1 MPKVE
6 IEVRGI
12 AELQRKLNGR
22 ELHWQPVRRAL
33 NDLGKQAA
41 AAAKAGAPRG
51 STGDL
56 SAGMTHK
63 LNAVP
68 MPLWVAVTTNVVGKS
83 GRRYPWILEF
93 EGKYGHKNWLKNAIS
108 RVQAAA
114 GGVLQRAVG
123 EIEAKWRG

>member
-6 IEVRGI
+6 IEVKGI
-12 AELQRKLNGR
+12 AELQRKLNGK
-22 ELHWQPVRRAL
+22 ELHWQPVKRAL
-33 NDLGKQAA
+33 DDLGKQAA
-41 AAAKAGAPRG
+41 GAARANAPRG
-51 STGDL
+51 TGAL
-56 SAGMTHK
+56 SASMTHK
-63 LNAVP
+63 LNSVP
-68 MPLWVAVTTNVVGKS
+68 MPLWVAVTTNVVGRS

-93 EGKYGHKNWLKNAIS
+93 EGKYGHKNWLKNAIA

>member
-1 MPKVE
+1 MDNPKRSLMIYGLAGLCVLCAAFLAGRGTLTGEQFMTCVSTAFAAVGLAHMP
-6 IEVRGI
+6 
-12 AELQRKLNGR
+12 
-22 ELHWQPVRRAL
+22 PPDSPPRRA
-33 NDLGKQAA
+33 
-41 AAAKAGAPRG
+41 
-51 STGDL
+51 
-56 SAGMTHK
+56 

-93 EGKYGHKNWLKNAIS
+93 DGKYGHKNWLKNAIS

>member
-22 ELHWQPVRRAL
+22 ELHWQPVKRAL
-33 NDLGKQAA
+33 DSLGKQAA
-41 AAAKAGAPRG
+41 GAAKAGAPRG
-51 STGDL
+51 TGAL
-56 SAGMTHK
+56 SASMTHK
-63 LNAVP
+63 LNSVP